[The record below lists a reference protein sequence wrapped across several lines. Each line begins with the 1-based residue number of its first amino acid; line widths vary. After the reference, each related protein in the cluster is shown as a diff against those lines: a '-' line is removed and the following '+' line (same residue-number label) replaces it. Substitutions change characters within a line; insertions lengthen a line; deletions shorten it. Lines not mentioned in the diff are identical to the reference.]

1 MFGTEQESNL
11 QHLAPNANAQP
22 IELSE
27 ITPSLPE
34 T

>member
-1 MFGTEQESNL
+1 MFVTEQESNL
-11 QHLAPNANAQP
+11 LPLAPNANAQP
-22 IELSE
+22 NELSE